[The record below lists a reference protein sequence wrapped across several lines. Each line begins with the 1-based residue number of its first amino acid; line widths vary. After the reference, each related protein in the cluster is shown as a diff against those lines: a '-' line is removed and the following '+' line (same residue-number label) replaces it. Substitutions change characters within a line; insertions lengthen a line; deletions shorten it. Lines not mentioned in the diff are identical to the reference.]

1 MISVDNIRN
10 VFQGKINLN
19 HSLASYTSMKVGG
32 PADYFLEPKDKAD
45 LVAIVRFFQQNN
57 FPYMMIG
64 RGSNMIIHDDGIR
77 GAVISLESG
86 LTRVALEDEL
96 VMAESGARLTKLVDF
111 CIQNSLGGLEWA
123 AGIPASGGGA
133 IVMNAGAHASEIKDS
148 LVDVDALRGGSV
160 VRVRKEDAGF
170 AYRTSSFVKDVVL
183 SGRFRLAK
191 ADKEEI
197 LKRKSELIARRNAT
211 QPLSLPNS
219 GSMFKNPPG
228 TFAAKLIEQAGLK
241 GKRIGGVQIS
251 EKHSNFMV
259 NLGDARAEDVVRLID
274 LARRTIYQN
283 AGILLELEVKL
294 VGFPEHVL
302 EKVA

>member
-86 LTRVALEDEL
+86 LTRVVLEDEL

-123 AGIPASGGGA
+123 AGIPASVGGA
-133 IVMNAGAHASEIKDS
+133 IVMNAGAHGNEIKDS

-283 AGILLELEVKL
+283 AGVLLELEVKL

>member
-86 LTRVALEDEL
+86 LTRVVLEDEL

-123 AGIPASGGGA
+123 AGIPASVGGA
-133 IVMNAGAHASEIKDS
+133 IVMNAGAHENEIKDS

>member
-111 CIQNSLGGLEWA
+111 CHDNSLGGLEWA
-123 AGIPASGGGA
+123 AGIPASVGGA

>member
-1 MISVDNIRN
+1 MISAENIRN
-10 VFQGKINLN
+10 VFQGKISLN
-19 HSLASYTSMKVGG
+19 HSLAPYTSMKVGG

-45 LVAIVRFFQQNN
+45 VVAIVRLLQQNR
-57 FPYMMIG
+57 FPFMMIG

-77 GAVISLESG
+77 GAVIHLESG
-86 LTRVALEDEL
+86 LSNVALENDL
-96 VMAESGARLTKLVDF
+96 VMAEAGARLTKLVDF

-123 AGIPASGGGA
+123 AGIPASVGGA
-133 IVMNAGAHASEIKDS
+133 IVMNAGAHGGEMKDS
-148 LVDVDALRGGSV
+148 LVDADVLKDGSV

-170 AYRTSSFVKDVVL
+170 AYRSSIFSSDVVL

-191 ADKEEI
+191 GDKEEI

-211 QPLSLPNS
+211 QPLNLPNS
-219 GSMFKNPPG
+219 GSMFKNPSG

-241 GKRIGGVQIS
+241 EKRIGGAQIS

-259 NLGDARAEDVVRLID
+259 NLGNARADDVIRLID
-274 LARRTIYQN
+274 LARRTVYQN

-302 EKVA
+302 ANVA

>member
-123 AGIPASGGGA
+123 AGIPASVGGA
-133 IVMNAGAHASEIKDS
+133 IVMNAGAHGNEIKDS

>member
-77 GAVISLESG
+77 GAVISLESA

-123 AGIPASGGGA
+123 AGIPASVGGA
-133 IVMNAGAHASEIKDS
+133 IVMNAGAHGNEIKDS

>member
-86 LTRVALEDEL
+86 LTRVVLEDEL

-123 AGIPASGGGA
+123 AGIPASVGGA
-133 IVMNAGAHASEIKDS
+133 IVMNAGAHGNEIKDS

>member
-123 AGIPASGGGA
+123 AGIPASVGGA
-133 IVMNAGAHASEIKDS
+133 IVMNAGAHENEIKDS